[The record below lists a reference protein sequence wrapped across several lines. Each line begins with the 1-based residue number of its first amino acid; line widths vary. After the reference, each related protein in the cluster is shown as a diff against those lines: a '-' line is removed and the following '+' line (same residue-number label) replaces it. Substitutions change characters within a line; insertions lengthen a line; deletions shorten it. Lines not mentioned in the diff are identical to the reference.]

1 MVDRRQVTK
10 PQEFLQAKKVLKTHY
25 STAAD
30 KSILKRILL
39 SLHCADSVVKGWL
52 SNNC

>member
-1 MVDRRQVTK
+1 MTK
-10 PQEFLQAKKVLKTHY
+10 LQEFLQAKKVLKTHY

-30 KSILKRILL
+30 KSILKSILV
-39 SLHCADSVVKGWL
+39 SLHSADSVVKGWL